1 MVDDQL
7 YEQLVADPE
16 RAGDATVHAP
26 PLTCTW
32 TSMLSY
38 FAHVD
43 ELFCHLTTTPPPEK
57 EAVAFDGADGA
68 YVGWASTLVDML
80 DVAVGQY
87 PAGLLASVQNS
98 MVCADAVLF
107 IVRLFVMEATLLP

>member
-1 MVDDQL
+1 MDDPL
-7 YEQLVADPE
+7 YEYFVADPE
-16 RAGDATVHAP
+16 SDDETTAHAP
-26 PLTCTW
+26 PLACTW
-32 TSMLSY
+32 ISMLSY

-43 ELFCHLTTTPPPEK
+43 ELFCHFTTTVLPEK
-57 EAVAFDGADGA
+57 EAVTLDGADGA
-68 YVGWASTLVDML
+68 YVGWALTLVDML

-87 PAGLLASVQNS
+87 PDGLLASVQNS